1 MSNLSENINR
11 INAKLQQLLKQ
22 YQLMQKENEQLTQSI
37 KELKIAQEANMLRI
51 SQMEQQAG
59 ILKSAAGKMNEK
71 DKKIFEQ
78 QINQYIKEIDKS
90 IGLLSE

>member
-11 INAKLQQLLKQ
+11 INTKIQQLLKQ
-22 YQLMQKENEQLTQSI
+22 YQLIQKENEQLAQTV
-37 KELKIAQEANMLRI
+37 KELKIIQEANMLRI

-71 DKKIFEQ
+71 DRKVFEQ

>member
-22 YQLMQKENEQLTQSI
+22 YPLMQKENEQLTQSI
-37 KELKIAQEANMLRI
+37 KELKTAQEANMLRI

>member
-11 INAKLQQLLKQ
+11 INTKLQQLLKQ

-37 KELKIAQEANMLRI
+37 KELKTAQEANMLRI

>member
-1 MSNLSENINR
+1 MPTLSENINR
-11 INAKLQQLLKQ
+11 INSKLQQLLKQ
-22 YQLMQKENEQLTQSI
+22 YQLLQKENEQLTQSI
-37 KELKIAQEANMLRI
+37 KELKISQEKNLLRI
-51 SQMEQQAG
+51 NQMEQQAG

-71 DKKIFEQ
+71 DKKTFEH

>member
-1 MSNLSENINR
+1 MPTLSENINR
-11 INAKLQQLLKQ
+11 INSKLQLLLKLYQLL
-22 YQLMQKENEQLTQSI
+22 QKENEQLTQSI
-37 KELKIAQEANMLRI
+37 KELKISQEKNLLRI
-51 SQMEQQAG
+51 NQMEQQAG

-71 DKKIFEQ
+71 DKKTFEH

>member
-1 MSNLSENINR
+1 LSNLSENINR

-37 KELKIAQEANMLRI
+37 KELKTAQEANMLRI
-51 SQMEQQAG
+51 IQMEQQAG

>member
-1 MSNLSENINR
+1 MPTLSENINR
-11 INAKLQQLLKQ
+11 INSKLQQLLKQ
-22 YQLMQKENEQLTQSI
+22 YQLLQKENEQLTQSI
-37 KELKIAQEANMLRI
+37 KELKISQENNLLRI
-51 SQMEQQAG
+51 NQMEQQAG

-71 DKKIFEQ
+71 DKKTFEH

>member
-1 MSNLSENINR
+1 LSTLSENINR
-11 INAKLQQLLKQ
+11 INSKLQQLLKQ
-22 YQLMQKENEQLTQSI
+22 YQLLQKENEQLTQSI
-37 KELKIAQEANMLRI
+37 KELKISQENNLLRI
-51 SQMEQQAG
+51 NQMEQQAG

-71 DKKIFEQ
+71 DKKTFEH

>member
-1 MSNLSENINR
+1 MPTLSENINR
-11 INAKLQQLLKQ
+11 INSKLQQLLKQ
-22 YQLMQKENEQLTQSI
+22 YQLLQKENEQLTQSI
-37 KELKIAQEANMLRI
+37 KELKISQEKNLLRI
-51 SQMEQQAG
+51 NQMEKQAG

-71 DKKIFEQ
+71 DKKTFEH

>member
-1 MSNLSENINR
+1 LSTLSENINR

-22 YQLMQKENEQLTQSI
+22 YQLVQRENEQLTQTV
-37 KELKIAQEANMLRI
+37 KELKIIQENNLARI

>member
-1 MSNLSENINR
+1 MPTLSENINR

-22 YQLMQKENEQLTQSI
+22 YQLVQKENQQLTNEI
-37 KELKIAQEANMLRI
+37 KELKISQENNLLRI
-51 SQMEQQAG
+51 NEMEQQAG

-71 DKKIFEQ
+71 DKKTFEQ

>member
-59 ILKSAAGKMNEK
+59 ILKLAAGKMNEK

>member
-37 KELKIAQEANMLRI
+37 KELKTAQEANMLRI

-59 ILKSAAGKMNEK
+59 ILKSEAGKMNEK

>member
-37 KELKIAQEANMLRI
+37 KELKTAQEANMLRI

>member
-11 INAKLQQLLKQ
+11 INTKIQQLLKQ
-22 YQLMQKENEQLTQSI
+22 YQLIQKENEQLAQTV
-37 KELKIAQEANMLRI
+37 KELKIIQEANMLRI

-71 DKKIFEQ
+71 DRKVFEQ
-78 QINQYIKEIDKS
+78 QINQYIKEIEKS

>member
-22 YQLMQKENEQLTQSI
+22 YQLMQNENEQLTQSI
-37 KELKIAQEANMLRI
+37 KELKTAQEANMLRI

>member
-1 MSNLSENINR
+1 LSNLSENINR

-37 KELKIAQEANMLRI
+37 KELKVAQEANMLRI

>member
-1 MSNLSENINR
+1 LSNLSENINR

-37 KELKIAQEANMLRI
+37 KELKTAQEANMLRI

-59 ILKSAAGKMNEK
+59 ILKLAAGKMNEK

>member
-1 MSNLSENINR
+1 MLSENINR
-11 INAKLQQLLKQ
+11 INTKLQQLLKQ
-22 YQLMQKENEQLTQSI
+22 YQLIQKENEQLTQLI
-37 KELKIAQEANMLRI
+37 KEFKTREENHLLRI
-51 SQMEQQAG
+51 GQMEQQAG

-71 DKKIFEQ
+71 DKKSFEQ

>member
-1 MSNLSENINR
+1 LSNLSENINR

-37 KELKIAQEANMLRI
+37 KELKVAQEANILRI